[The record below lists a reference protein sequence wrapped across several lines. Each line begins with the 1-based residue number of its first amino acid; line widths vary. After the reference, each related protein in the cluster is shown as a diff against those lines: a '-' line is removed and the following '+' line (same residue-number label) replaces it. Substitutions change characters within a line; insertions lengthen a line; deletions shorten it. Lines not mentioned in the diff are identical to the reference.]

1 MRPIA
6 HCVLCVFFAG
16 ALLVC
21 AGCVQS
27 PPPDQMTPAVPAPVL
42 PANRAATQEELVA
55 FVDSAVAYAHAMG
68 KERALDEFSNPNGS
82 FVRGELY
89 IYAYD
94 FNGLT
99 IAHPFNP
106 EKIGINR
113 LDEKDAKG
121 NLFIKNLRDMAQNG
135 SGFVTFYYINPA
147 HNRTVEQKLGYVKK
161 AGNDWW
167 LGSGIYQ
174 PQGSGSVAHG
184 TLRTPAGIRAFV
196 DAAVTYARANGKE
209 AALAAFNNR
218 KGPFVS
224 GDLYIYALDYN
235 AIGLALPFQPDM
247 VGANFSDLRDAT
259 GQVYTQTEIA
269 LVKNGGGFISYLYPN
284 PAKNLTPEPKLS
296 YVTRVDDTY
305 WIGAGNYISD
315 ITSAD
320 PDLVQF
326 VGDARTYAQKYG
338 RDRAVAEFSRADSPF
353 VRGDLYIFGY
363 DYNGTVV
370 AWYSRP
376 DQIGTNRFNA
386 TDPVT
391 GKYHIRGM
399 ADTARKGS
407 GVVWYYSE
415 NPFRNNTIEL
425 KTSYVSDVDGTWF
438 VGAGKYLAP
447 GPVTPVATQVPAVA
461 PTMSRDD
468 LVKYVE
474 SAKSY
479 ALGNGKAQ
487 SLAEFNNRN
496 GLFVSG
502 DRYIFAY
509 DYNGNTLALPYQP
522 ELLGTNR
529 MAMVDAQ
536 GVPFIADMA
545 KTAHAGSGFV
555 DYLYSD
561 PARNFTVQ
569 KKTSYVLDVDGT
581 WFLGSGI
588 YSAN

>member
-196 DAAVTYARANGKE
+196 DAAVTYARANG
-209 AALAAFNNR
+209 
-218 KGPFVS
+218 
-224 GDLYIYALDYN
+224 
-235 AIGLALPFQPDM
+235 
-247 VGANFSDLRDAT
+247 
-259 GQVYTQTEIA
+259 
-269 LVKNGGGFISYLYPN
+269 
-284 PAKNLTPEPKLS
+284 
-296 YVTRVDDTY
+296 
-305 WIGAGNYISD
+305 
-315 ITSAD
+315 
-320 PDLVQF
+320 
-326 VGDARTYAQKYG
+326 
-338 RDRAVAEFSRADSPF
+338 
-353 VRGDLYIFGY
+353 
-363 DYNGTVV
+363 
-370 AWYSRP
+370 
-376 DQIGTNRFNA
+376 
-386 TDPVT
+386 
-391 GKYHIRGM
+391 
-399 ADTARKGS
+399 
-407 GVVWYYSE
+407 
-415 NPFRNNTIEL
+415 
-425 KTSYVSDVDGTWF
+425 
-438 VGAGKYLAP
+438 
-447 GPVTPVATQVPAVA
+447 
-461 PTMSRDD
+461 
-468 LVKYVE
+468 
-474 SAKSY
+474 
-479 ALGNGKAQ
+479 
-487 SLAEFNNRN
+487 
-496 GLFVSG
+496 
-502 DRYIFAY
+502 
-509 DYNGNTLALPYQP
+509 
-522 ELLGTNR
+522 
-529 MAMVDAQ
+529 
-536 GVPFIADMA
+536 
-545 KTAHAGSGFV
+545 
-555 DYLYSD
+555 
-561 PARNFTVQ
+561 
-569 KKTSYVLDVDGT
+569 
-581 WFLGSGI
+581 
-588 YSAN
+588 